1 MKKAIFFYETILKKV
16 TNVMGVFAGVILFVP
31 ALMIFYEVVMRG
43 MFNAPTE
50 WSIELSVYCVLVAG
64 FLGMPVTYGAGK
76 HIKVDIFTSKLSPKN
91 YCFLEILASTI
102 GAIFCLVFFV
112 EAVNMA
118 SLSYEI
124 DRRSPDTLR
133 VPLWIPQLSMP
144 IGIGMLFLHFL
155 GTIFVDITKLTSGE
169 FSKEVA

>member
-1 MKKAIFFYETILKKV
+1 
-16 TNVMGVFAGVILFVP
+16 MGVFAGVILFVP

-43 MFNAPTE
+43 VFNAPTE

-76 HIKVDIFTSKLSPKN
+76 HIKVDILTSKLSPKN

-102 GAIFCLVFFV
+102 GAIFCLVFFM

-133 VPLWIPQLSMP
+133 VPLWVPQLSMP

-155 GTIFVDITKLTSGE
+155 GTILVDINKLTSGE
-169 FSKEVA
+169 FAKEVA

>member
-1 MKKAIFFYETILKKV
+1 
-16 TNVMGVFAGVILFVP
+16 MGVFAGIILFVP

-43 MFNAPTE
+43 VFNAPTE
-50 WSIELSVYCVLVAG
+50 WSIEMSVYCVLVAG
-64 FLGMPVTYGAGK
+64 FLGMPVAYGAGK
-76 HIKVDIFTSKLSPKN
+76 HIKVDILTSRLSPKN
-91 YCFLEILASTI
+91 YCFLELIASLI
-102 GAIFCLVFFV
+102 GAAFCLIFFV

-133 VPLWIPQLSMP
+133 VPLWIPQLSIP
-144 IGIGMLFLHFL
+144 IGIGVLFLHFL
-155 GTIFVDITKLTSGE
+155 DTIFVDIAKLASGY